1 MLFRSDLRRHVEED
15 PQILRRKVSTVMTRG
30 PKTLPVGHLAVEALK
45 IMRGYRIDEILI
57 LDSRGRPAGLLDIQ
71 DLLRAG
77 LV

>member
-1 MLFRSDLRRHVEED
+1 LRRHIEED
-15 PQILRRKVSTVMTRG
+15 PQILRRKVSTVMTRR
-30 PKTLPVGHLAVEALK
+30 PKTLPVGRLAVEALK

-57 LDSRGRPAGLLDIQ
+57 LGPRGRPAGLLDIQ